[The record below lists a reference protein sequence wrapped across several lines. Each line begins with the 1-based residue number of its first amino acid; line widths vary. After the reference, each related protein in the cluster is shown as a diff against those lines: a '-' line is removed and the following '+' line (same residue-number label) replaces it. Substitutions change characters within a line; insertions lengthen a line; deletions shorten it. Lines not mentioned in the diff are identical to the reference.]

1 MNTHIYHYCLL
12 QEIKTQNLLQK
23 FTISTY
29 NLPGLTGLPAHHK
42 NPLLTCYLIGFLTYT
57 IRYTIPWTPYSYC
70 FLQSAKPWL
79 QPTLCPQIFFTCML
93 KLSASSQKA
102 LYTTACVLQHT
113 FDTLAM
119 AQCDTE
125 HSHTGHGAVWYRTL
139 PYWPWHSVI
148 QNTPIM
154 AMAQCDTEH
163 SHTGHSAVWYR
174 TLPTCSHS
182 GTAILQTLASTLVW
196 AHWAT
201 TSKQVAISSTQSYWF
216 SGCHSGC
223 SSNDGFYGFSHH
235 VNICWDILKE
245 CSASTLQVTESG
257 SGEWWSNWEV
267 M

>member
-57 IRYTIPWTPYSYC
+57 VHCTIPWTPYSYC

-125 HSHTGHGAVWYRTL
+125 HSHTGH
-139 PYWPWHSVI
+139 
-148 QNTPIM
+148 
-154 AMAQCDTEH
+154 
-163 SHTGHSAVWYR
+163 SAVWYR

-196 AHWAT
+196 AHWVT

>member
-139 PYWPWHSVI
+139 PYWPWRSVI

-154 AMAQCDTEH
+154 AMVQCDTEHPHNGHGAVIQNTPILATVQCDTEH
-163 SHTGHSAVWYR
+163 SLHVHTVALPYYKHLHPPLCEPTGSQLPNRWPFPVPRVTGFQVVIVAV
-174 TLPTCSHS
+174 
-182 GTAILQTLASTLVW
+182 LQMMV
-196 AHWAT
+196 
-201 TSKQVAISSTQSYWF
+201 F
-216 SGCHSGC
+216 M
-223 SSNDGFYGFSHH
+223 GFH
-235 VNICWDILKE
+235 
-245 CSASTLQVTESG
+245 T
-257 SGEWWSNWEV
+257 